1 MNLKWHEKYDKL
13 HNIQLTH
20 IITPSMT
27 SINKNKQ
34 ESFKGFMSFVTQ
46 KINDHVLMILVIN
59 CYFGF
64 CVESHN
70 HILMGHV

>member
-1 MNLKWHEKYDKL
+1 VTWHEKYDKL

-20 IITPSMT
+20 IITPSMI

-34 ESFKGFMSFVTQ
+34 ESFKGAMSFATQ
-46 KINDHVLMILVIN
+46 KINDHVLNDFSRKLLLWIL
-59 CYFGF
+59 